1 MAFYLIECE
10 MCGEEYTGSRKTK
23 SRSRANNYKSMQRK
37 FVNKETERGSSK
49 ASSETKILS

>member
-49 ASSETKILS
+49 ASSETKTIS